1 MTLNTLGIIYVL
13 LRRKWMERKVNITF
27 LFQKDH
33 NLFDQVE
40 LSRESH
46 LDSENLALFFLCIV
60 FLDHIFSLNF
70 SIQE

>member
-1 MTLNTLGIIYVL
+1 
-13 LRRKWMERKVNITF
+13 MERKVNITF